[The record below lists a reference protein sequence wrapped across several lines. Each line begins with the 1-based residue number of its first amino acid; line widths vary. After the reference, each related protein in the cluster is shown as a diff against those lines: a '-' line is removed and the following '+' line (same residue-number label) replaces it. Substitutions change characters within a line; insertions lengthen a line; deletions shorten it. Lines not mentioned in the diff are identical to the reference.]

1 MSEKT
6 ITLLAIESSCDDTGV
21 AVVRKNGEKVTVL
34 ADFVNSQSIHRTT
47 GGVIPEQAAREH
59 TRVIGPIITDV
70 MKRSGLTE
78 HDIDAIAV
86 TTCPGLMP
94 SLAVGVQAAK
104 ALAYAWN
111 KKIVSVHHIEGHIY
125 SALLEIG
132 GGNLFPAL
140 AVIISGGHT
149 MLIRMKGHLQYE
161 ILGETRDDAIGEVFD
176 KVARMLGLGYPGGP
190 IISMLA
196 EKGDKNAFAFP
207 RPMKHS
213 HDLDFSYSGLK
224 TAVLYQV
231 RDIGENITQQDKANI
246 AASFQQAIID
256 SVIGKLALAL
266 DQDDYKTILFAGGV
280 AANTA
285 LRNAMQ
291 QEADRRNIVLSIAP
305 KELCGDNA
313 VMIGQVG
320 TFAYEA
326 DRIEAWKNIDASARK
341 SIEEFSN

>member
-1 MSEKT
+1 MSDKT

-21 AVVRKNGEKVTVL
+21 AVVRKNGDKVDVL

-70 MKRSGLTE
+70 MKRSGLTSQ
-78 HDIDAIAV
+78 DIDAITI

-111 KKIVSVHHIEGHIY
+111 KNIVPVHHIEGHIY
-125 SALLEIG
+125 SALLEIK
-132 GGNLFPAL
+132 NTELFPSL

-149 MLIRMKGHLQYE
+149 MLIRMKNHLSYE
-161 ILGETRDDAIGEVFD
+161 VLGETRDDAIGEVFD

-190 IISMLA
+190 IISKLA
-196 EKGDKNAFAFP
+196 DTGNSKAYTFP
-207 RPMKHS
+207 RPMMHS

-231 RDIGENITQQDKANI
+231 QAIGEAITEQDKANI

-256 SVIGKLALAL
+256 SVIGKLVLAL

-291 QEADRRNIVLSIAP
+291 QEADARNIVLSIAP

-320 TFAYEA
+320 TFACEA
-326 DRIEAWKNIDASARK
+326 GRIEAWKDIDASARK